1 MTKKPKRSPY
11 LWGVFARPG
20 RLKWILAGLPFVICI
35 VAYTVSSAKRH
46 EANPSE
52 KLMPTWGQM
61 VERSAELAT
70 EPNKRTGKVVLWDDT
85 RSSVVRI
92 GKGIG
97 LAAVVSV
104 ILALVIGVFP
114 AGRALGQNFTN
125 TISFI
130 PPVAILPILLV
141 AIGVGEASKVGLI
154 FLGTFPLM
162 TRDLALYVRGL
173 PRERIV
179 KTMTLG
185 ATQWQLVWKVIFPQ
199 MVPRI
204 IETIRL
210 SIGAGW
216 IFLIVAEGIS
226 SSEGLGYRIFQAR
239 RYMAMDTIIPYVI
252 WITFLAFVTDTL
264 LRLLIHYRYRWYL
277 AEKS

>member
-1 MTKKPKRSPY
+1 MNQSTKRSPY
-11 LWGVFARPG
+11 IWGIFARPR
-20 RLKWILAGLPFVICI
+20 RLKWLLAALPFLASII
-35 VAYTVSSAKRH
+35 AYTTISSRRH
-46 EANPSE
+46 EANPAE
-52 KLMPTWGQM
+52 KLMPEWGQM
-61 VERSAELAT
+61 AKRTKELAT
-70 EPNKRTGKVVLWDDT
+70 EPNKRTGKLVFWDDT
-85 RSSVVRI
+85 RSSIVRI

-97 LAAVVSV
+97 LATVISVV
-104 ILALVIGVFP
+104 LAIVIGVFP
-114 AGRALGQNFTN
+114 AGRAFGQNFVN

-162 TRDLALYVRGL
+162 TRDLSLYVRGI
-173 PRERIV
+173 PREQII

-185 ATQWQLVWKVIFPQ
+185 ASQWQLIWKVIFPQ

-204 IETIRL
+204 IETVRL

-252 WITFLAFVTDTL
+252 WITFLAFIADMV
-264 LRLLIHYRYRWYL
+264 LRLILHFRYPWYR
-277 AEKS
+277 AQKS

>member
-1 MTKKPKRSPY
+1 MSSRPQRSSY
-11 LWGVFARPG
+11 IWGIFARPG
-20 RLKWILAGLPFVICI
+20 RLKWLLAALPFLISI
-35 VAYTVSSAKRH
+35 FTYTFFSAKRH

-52 KLMPTWGQM
+52 KLMPSWSQM
-61 VERSAELAT
+61 VKRTTELAT
-70 EPNKRTGKVVLWDDT
+70 VPNKRTGKLVFWDDT
-85 RSSVVRI
+85 WSSVIRI
-92 GKGIG
+92 AKGVG
-97 LAAVVSV
+97 LATLVSV
-104 ILALVIGVFP
+104 MLALFIGVFP
-114 AGRALGQNFTN
+114 AGHALGQNFTN

-141 AIGVGEASKVGLI
+141 AIGVGEASKIGLI
-154 FLGTFPLM
+154 FIGTFPLM
-162 TRDLALYVRGL
+162 TRDLTLYVKGL
-173 PRERIV
+173 PREQII

-185 ATQWQLVWKVIFPQ
+185 ASQWQLIWKVIFPQ
-199 MVPRI
+199 MIPRI

-252 WITFLAFVTDTL
+252 WITLLAFIADTI
-264 LRLLIHYRYRWYL
+264 LRLVIHFFYPWYR
-277 AEKS
+277 ANKS

>member
-1 MTKKPKRSPY
+1 MKHTPKRRPY
-11 LWGVFARPG
+11 IWGVFAQPG
-20 RLKWILAGLPFVICI
+20 RFKWLLAALPFLISI
-35 VAYTVSSAKRH
+35 IAYTSLSAKRH
-46 EANPSE
+46 AANPDE
-52 KLMPTWGQM
+52 KLMPGWGQM
-61 VERSAELAT
+61 IKRTKELAIV
-70 EPNKRTGKVVLWDDT
+70 PNKRSGKLVFWDDT
-85 RSSVVRI
+85 RSSTIRL
-92 GKGIG
+92 GKGIA

-104 ILALVIGVFP
+104 ILAVFIGVFP

-141 AIGVGEASKVGLI
+141 AIGVGEASKIGLI

-162 TRDLALYVRGL
+162 TRDLTLYVRGL
-173 PRERIV
+173 PREQVI

-185 ATQWQLVWKVIFPQ
+185 ATQWQLVWKVILPQ
-199 MVPRI
+199 MIPRI

-252 WITFLAFVTDTL
+252 WITFLAFVADTI
-264 LRLLIHYRYRWYL
+264 LRLIVHYRYPWYR
-277 AEKS
+277 AQNS

>member
-1 MTKKPKRSPY
+1 MNQSPKRSPY

-20 RLKWILAGLPFVICI
+20 RLKWFLAALPFII
-35 VAYTVSSAKRH
+35 SIIAYTTFSARRH
-46 EANPSE
+46 QANPSE
-52 KLMPTWGQM
+52 KLMPEWGQM
-61 VERSAELAT
+61 LKRTHELAT
-70 EPNKRTGKVVLWDDT
+70 VPNKRTGKLVFWDDT
-85 RSSVVRI
+85 WSSIVRI
-92 GKGIG
+92 GKGIA

-104 ILALVIGVFP
+104 ILALIIGVFP

-141 AIGVGEASKVGLI
+141 AIGVGEGSKIGLI

-162 TRDLALYVRGL
+162 TRDLSLYVRSL
-173 PRERIV
+173 PREQII

-185 ATQWQLVWKVIFPQ
+185 ANQWQLIWKVIFPQ
-199 MVPRI
+199 LIPRI
-204 IETIRL
+204 FETIRL

-252 WITFLAFVTDTL
+252 WITFLAFVADTL
-264 LRLLIHYRYRWYL
+264 LRLIIHFRYPWYR
-277 AEKS
+277 AQKS